1 MKKENLIAQLEAA
14 KALTSVVSID
24 NVIALIQE
32 LEQEQKSV
40 KVFGISEELAST
52 IGDKIQ
58 RALDYNSDELVD
70 KDSACFEISYDNRVE
85 LSEVNVDIYEIMRH
99 VEAAIAEFVLE
110 GYEEEADDEDH
121 PTADWDGSMEGTL
134 RDVEYEDEHGGM
146 RNCGDTE
153 E

>member
-52 IGDKIQ
+52 LGGKIR
-58 RALDYNSDELVD
+58 RALEYNSDDLVD

-85 LSEVNVDIYEIMRH
+85 LTEASIDIYEIMRH
-99 VEAAIAEFVLE
+99 VEAVVAEFVLE
-110 GYEEEADDEDH
+110 EDEEEADDEDH

-134 RDVEYEDEHGGM
+134 KDI
-146 RNCGDTE
+146 E
-153 E
+153 EE

>member
-58 RALDYNSDELVD
+58 RALEYNSDDLVD

-85 LSEVNVDIYEIMRH
+85 LTEASIDIYEIMRH
-99 VEAAIAEFVLE
+99 VEAVVAEFVLE
-110 GYEEEADDEDH
+110 EDEEEDDH

>member
-24 NVIALIQE
+24 NVIALIRE

>member
-110 GYEEEADDEDH
+110 EDEEEDDH

-134 RDVEYEDEHGGM
+134 KDI
-146 RNCGDTE
+146 E
-153 E
+153 EE

>member
-24 NVIALIQE
+24 NVIALIQQ

-40 KVFGISEELAST
+40 KVFGISEDLAAT

-70 KDSACFEISYDNRVE
+70 RDSACFEINYDNRVE
-85 LSEVNVDIYEIMRH
+85 LSEINVDIYEIMRH

-110 GYEEEADDEDH
+110 EDEEEDDDADH

-134 RDVEYEDEHGGM
+134 KDI
-146 RNCGDTE
+146 E
-153 E
+153 EE